1 MKAVEKSFNKIE
13 NSNIA
18 LSYLIFLL
26 NMIFLEKNKLVDKF
40 FRLKKENES
49 KFKKYKTKR
58 KFEEKLI
65 VYKMVYNNTKK

>member
-40 FRLKKENES
+40 FRLKKVNES
-49 KFKKYKTKR
+49 TFKKYETKL